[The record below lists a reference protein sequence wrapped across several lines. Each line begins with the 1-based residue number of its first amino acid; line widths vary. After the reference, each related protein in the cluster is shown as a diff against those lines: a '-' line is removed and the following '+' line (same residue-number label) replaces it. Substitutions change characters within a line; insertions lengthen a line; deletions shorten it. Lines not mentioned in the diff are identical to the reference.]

1 LKLKSFSTT
10 EKKKKIRNIW
20 TKWKLAGAIT
30 ATRMG
35 GSWLF
40 ANRWVWEK
48 FWDLVQVATLPMV
61 VFKWSLNIF
70 SR

>member
-10 EKKKKIRNIW
+10 EKKKKRNIR

-30 ATRMG
+30 AARMG

-61 VFKWSLNIF
+61 VFK
-70 SR
+70 

>member
-1 LKLKSFSTT
+1 LKSFSTT
-10 EKKKKIRNIW
+10 EKKKKKRRNIW
-20 TKWKLAGAIT
+20 TKWNLAGAIT

-48 FWDLVQVATLPMV
+48 FWDLVQVANI
-61 VFKWSLNIF
+61 FKWSLNIF